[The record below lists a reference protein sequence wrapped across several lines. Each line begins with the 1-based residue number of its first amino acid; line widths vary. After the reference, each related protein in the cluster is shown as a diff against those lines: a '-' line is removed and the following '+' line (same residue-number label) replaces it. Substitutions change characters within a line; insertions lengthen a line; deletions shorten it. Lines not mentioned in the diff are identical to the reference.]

1 MSGLHHHAAAAGH
14 AIVRRLVEPEE
25 NPKIPAWAGLVGL
38 ADLII
43 FLPILLILG
52 YTLGTV
58 IPTLAIV
65 EDPNPPAYE
74 PVALDE
80 GAPDNGPS
88 APIPGK
94 PITSSLRATRRLLSS
109 VAGWRSYFRGIVC
122 AAVLAFAQGTVGE
135 IFKGFLPLIPIGAL
149 LAELALSQLNAAWTH
164 IVISAPSER
173 RFYQRLPPFKKT
185 FEATCFPILVN
196 WLANAANIIIPK
208 LVGEALGLTFP
219 GPPDQD
225 GNRPQPPA
233 MDGHAAW
240 KGFVVFLI
248 AVVIQ
253 LLAVVPANVMLV
265 RVQAS
270 LLPADEATIVPFDR
284 SFGGKVEPEI
294 VTGKGYVNMRDALA
308 SFPYAS
314 WVRLYKLYVKIIAL
328 AVATYGLMAA
338 VIIPE
343 VILIIANAKRQD

>member
-1 MSGLHHHAAAAGH
+1 MLHHQAAAAGH
-14 AIVRRLVEPEE
+14 AIARRLVGEPEE
-25 NPKIPAWAGLVGL
+25 PVKIPAWAGLVGL
-38 ADLII
+38 ADLVI
-43 FLPILLILG
+43 FIPILLILG
-52 YTLGTV
+52 YTLGAV
-58 IPTLAIV
+58 VPTLAIV

-80 GAPDNGPS
+80 GSPDNGPA
-88 APIPGK
+88 APTPGK

-109 VAGWRSYFRGIVC
+109 VAGWRAYFRGFVC
-122 AAVLAFAQGTVGE
+122 AAVLVFAQGTVGE

-149 LAELALSQLNAAWTH
+149 LAELALTQLNAAWTH
-164 IVISAPSER
+164 IVISAPSKR

-185 FEATCFPILVN
+185 FEATCFPILAN
-196 WLANAANIIIPK
+196 WLANSANIIIPK

-233 MDGHAAW
+233 LDGHAAW

-248 AVVIQ
+248 AIAIQ
-253 LLAVVPANVMLV
+253 LLVVVPANVMLV

-270 LLPADEATIVPFDR
+270 LLPPDEETIVPFDR
-284 SFGGKVEPEI
+284 SFGGQVEPEI

-314 WVRLYKLYVKIIAL
+314 WVRLYKLYAKILAL
-328 AVATYGLMAA
+328 AIASYGLMAA

-343 VILIIANAKRQD
+343 MILILSKSRQS